1 MTDHKTKMM
10 EHWAVKLQL
19 PPELLMTRSLHVIRE
34 SKVVATDRVV
44 TYRTGETALL
54 LLPTSLDKQVE
65 AQIVAL
71 LPSRIDNGDL
81 PQELP
86 LRRRWRDLIYYQDTI
101 TPPRLD
107 GDKIL
112 PITCAEEGHLQQ
124 LQNAC
129 SERDNQLGQISID
142 DPLIVGYFVQGEL
155 AGAASLLYEDA
166 EAIADIGV
174 LVHPAYRG
182 QGIAQAIVQHL
193 SNLGVAQG
201 RTIQYTTM
209 ANNFGSVRTAEKSGF
224 KLLLIEDGFELLS

>member
-19 PPELLMTRSLHVIRE
+19 PPELLMARGLHVIRE

>member
-1 MTDHKTKMM
+1 M

-19 PPELLMTRSLHVIRE
+19 PPELLMARGLHVIRE

-81 PQELP
+81 PQDLP

-174 LVHPAYRG
+174 LVHPASRG

>member
-1 MTDHKTKMM
+1 MTT
-10 EHWAVKLQL
+10 
-19 PPELLMTRSLHVIRE
+19 
-34 SKVVATDRVV
+34 
-44 TYRTGETALL
+44 
-54 LLPTSLDKQVE
+54 
-65 AQIVAL
+65 
-71 LPSRIDNGDL
+71 
-81 PQELP
+81 PQ
-86 LRRRWRDLIYYQDTI
+86 
-101 TPPRLD
+101 
-107 GDKIL
+107 
-112 PITCAEEGHLQQ
+112 
-124 LQNAC
+124 
-129 SERDNQLGQISID
+129 
-142 DPLIVGYFVQGEL
+142 L

>member
-1 MTDHKTKMM
+1 
-10 EHWAVKLQL
+10 
-19 PPELLMTRSLHVIRE
+19 
-34 SKVVATDRVV
+34 
-44 TYRTGETALL
+44 
-54 LLPTSLDKQVE
+54 LPTSLDKQVE

>member
-19 PPELLMTRSLHVIRE
+19 PPELLMTRGLHVIRE

-86 LRRRWRDLIYYQDTI
+86 LRRRWRDLIYYKDTI

>member
-1 MTDHKTKMM
+1 M
-10 EHWAVKLQL
+10 A
-19 PPELLMTRSLHVIRE
+19 RGLHVIRE
-34 SKVVATDRVV
+34 SKVVATDHVV

>member
-19 PPELLMTRSLHVIRE
+19 PPELLMTRGLHVIRE

-112 PITCAEEGHLQQ
+112 PIKG
-124 LQNAC
+124 
-129 SERDNQLGQISID
+129 SSM
-142 DPLIVGYFVQGEL
+142 LIC
-155 AGAASLLYEDA
+155 
-166 EAIADIGV
+166 
-174 LVHPAYRG
+174 P
-182 QGIAQAIVQHL
+182 
-193 SNLGVAQG
+193 N
-201 RTIQYTTM
+201 
-209 ANNFGSVRTAEKSGF
+209 
-224 KLLLIEDGFELLS
+224 

>member
-19 PPELLMTRSLHVIRE
+19 PPELLMARGLHVIRE

-166 EAIADIGV
+166 EAIADIGA

>member
-1 MTDHKTKMM
+1 M

-34 SKVVATDRVV
+34 SKVVATDHVV